1 MSNARAAA
9 VYGADPKNGGPHATS
24 TENSTMA
31 KRASTTHSKDINECV
46 AKAAA
51 GALHGIL
58 PKDAAPEVRR
68 IAKVAF
74 SMGFASG
81 FDAGFES
88 ATRADAT
95 FAGKAPPV
103 K

>member
-1 MSNARAAA
+1 
-9 VYGADPKNGGPHATS
+9 
-24 TENSTMA
+24 MA
-31 KRASTTHSKDINECV
+31 KRASTTRSKDINERS

-51 GALHGIL
+51 RALHGIL
-58 PKDAAPEVRR
+58 PKDARPDMKR

-88 ATRADAT
+88 AARVDAT
-95 FAGKAPPV
+95 LTPRVPKT
-103 K
+103 